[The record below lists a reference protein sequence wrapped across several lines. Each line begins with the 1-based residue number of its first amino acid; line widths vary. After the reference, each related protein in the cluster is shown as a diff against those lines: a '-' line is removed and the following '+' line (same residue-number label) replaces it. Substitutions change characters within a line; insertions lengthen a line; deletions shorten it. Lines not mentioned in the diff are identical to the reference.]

1 VTQAERTLLL
11 TLSSVI
17 VFIHKQVVMMQEIA
31 FFEEGEPMIDG
42 EPGDLKVGNTTPM
55 LRIAAM
61 LFCFN
66 VSSFMSN
73 SLASALSWNLA

>member
-1 VTQAERTLLL
+1 MTQVELIMFVGFESNRC
-11 TLSSVI
+11 V
-17 VFIHKQVVMMQEIA
+17 HEQWHDMMQEIA

-42 EPGDLKVGNTTPM
+42 EPGDLKVGNTTFV

-66 VSSFMSN
+66 VSS
-73 SLASALSWNLA
+73 